1 MLAPGFRT
9 MKSVGFLFKA
19 PLILAMLFVI
29 NLMTSPGHW
38 WVQWAALGIGIAWF
52 FALFR
57 VLRAVVLAGGLAA
70 LGYYLFRRA
79 AAGATG
85 PAAGGQRPAP
95 GPAGPQQP
103 PDIPTVPLSR
113 E

>member
-9 MKSVGFLFKA
+9 VRSVGFLFKA
-19 PLILAMLFVI
+19 PFILALLFVI

-57 VLRAVVLAGGLAA
+57 VLRAVILAGGLAA
-70 LGYYLFRRA
+70 LGIYLFNRYSN
-79 AAGATG
+79 TG
-85 PAAGGQRPAP
+85 GTVP
-95 GPAGPQQP
+95 GPGSGTQP
-103 PDIPTVPLSR
+103 PDIPTVPLRR

>member
-1 MLAPGFRT
+1 MLVPGFQT

-38 WVQWAALGIGIAWF
+38 WVQWPALGIGIAWF

-57 VLRAVVLAGGLAA
+57 VLRTIIVAGGLAA
-70 LGYYLFRRA
+70 LGIYLFNRYA
-79 AAGATG
+79 N
-85 PAAGGQRPAP
+85 AGGPSTAPRP
-95 GPAGPQQP
+95 GTQP
-103 PDIPTVPLSR
+103 PDIPTVPLRR

>member
-19 PLILAMLFVI
+19 PFILALLFVI
-29 NLMTSPGHW
+29 NLVTSPGHW

-57 VLRAVVLAGGLAA
+57 VLRAVIVAGGLAA
-70 LGYYLFRRA
+70 LGIYLFNRYSN
-79 AAGATG
+79 AGG
-85 PAAGGQRPAP
+85 PASASQP
-95 GPAGPQQP
+95 GTQP
-103 PDIPTVPLSR
+103 PDIPTVPLRR